1 MSRPSAARALRAV
14 SLIAIVTSSLVA
26 ADVPTA
32 PSSDCRRGFCIDNG
46 GDQVDVTGGGWEPV
60 TGPPVETSPDSPA
73 TGDGD
78 GTAPDPVPAPPGPG
92 DLCWDNLSPLAC
104 PNPGIP
110 EPTPEQP
117 TYPDTIYNTD
127 LITFTPH
134 DPTATAPNEAMA
146 LANTPL
152 PMTLTTTTHTVTGS
166 LLGHPVSVTFIPAGY
181 TLDHGDNTAPTYT
194 ADNPATIT
202 HTYTTRGIYPT
213 TIATHYTATVT
224 FPDNIPRPVHGIIT
238 TTTLGPTAHILTAR
252 TAPVRTTCN
261 TTPTAPGC

>member
-1 MSRPSAARALRAV
+1 MGL
-14 SLIAIVTSSLVA
+14 AIVALATATWLSPTSGSATCGQGVCF
-26 ADVPTA
+26 DYNPG
-32 PSSDCRRGFCIDNG
+32 DDGNG
-46 GDQVDVTGGGWEPV
+46 VDVGGVTTPDDPGEPV
-60 TGPPVETSPDSPA
+60 SAPDTDTDDG

-78 GTAPDPVPAPPGPG
+78 GTPADPVPAPPGPG

-261 TTPTAPGC
+261 TAPAAPGC